1 MIIKHDPFF
10 HVIID
15 NFFNE
20 EIALELASEFFSYND
35 PRWFHYNN
43 SIEKKKTINFWQFF
57 PKRTYNEISRLC
69 SKEFVDSIT
78 TITGINDLHADIGLH
93 GGGWH
98 LHGRNDMLNIHKD
111 YSIHPKLGLL
121 RKLNLIV
128 YLTPGW
134 LPEWGGALELWSH
147 DSRRD
152 FPLEPIT
159 SIDCLFNRA
168 VLFDTTQN
176 SWHGLPNPIQC
187 PDNVYRQSIAVYYLT
202 NVTGEVDPRQR
213 ARFVPT
219 ASQMNNQE
227 VHDLCIARSK

>member
-10 HVIID
+10 HVVID

-43 SIEKKKTINFWQFF
+43 AIEKKKTINHWNYF
-57 PKRTYNEISRLC
+57 PAATYKEFTRLC
-69 SKEFVDSIT
+69 SKQYISHIE
-78 TITGINDLHADIGLH
+78 TITGIQGLLPDIGLH

-98 LHGRNDMLNIHKD
+98 IHSAGDKLNIHKD

-134 LPEWGGALELWSH
+134 QTEWGGALELWSH
-147 DSRRD
+147 NAELDR
-152 FPLEPIT
+152 PQVCKAKIP
-159 SIDCLFNRA
+159 CLFNRA
-168 VLFDTTQN
+168 VLFDTTQH
-176 SWHGLPNPIQC
+176 SWHGLPDPIQC
-187 PDNVYRQSIAVYYLT
+187 PEGITRRSMAVYYLT
-202 NVTGEVDPRQR
+202 NAQSQDTRYR
-213 ARFVPT
+213 ALFVPT
-219 ASQMNNQE
+219 QQQE
-227 VHDLCIARSK
+227 LDIDVQKLCQERSR

>member
-10 HVIID
+10 HIVVD
-15 NFFNE
+15 NFFDEDVAN
-20 EIALELASEFFSYND
+20 ELAKDFFNYDD

-43 SIEKKKTINFWQFF
+43 AIEKKKTINFWQYF
-57 PKRTYNEISRLC
+57 PRCTYNEISNLC
-69 SKEFVDSIT
+69 SKKFIDSIKE
-78 TITGINDLHADIGLH
+78 ITGMNDLCPDIGLH

-98 LHGRNDMLNIHKD
+98 IHGRHDMLNVHKD

-121 RKLNLIV
+121 RKLNLII

-134 LPEWGGALELWSH
+134 RPEWGGALELWSH
-147 DSRRD
+147 DAERD
-152 FPLEPIT
+152 LPLKSVT
-159 SIDCLFNRA
+159 SVDCLFNRA
-168 VLFDTTQN
+168 ILFDTTQN

-202 NVTGEVDPRQR
+202 SATGIVDTRQR

-219 ASQMNNQE
+219 EAQKNNKE
-227 VHDLCIARSK
+227 IYDLCIARSI